1 MRFIPRFLVLF
12 TVGLAACG
20 TVSETQTASAPQVE
34 STAPV
39 SAPEPTPVAVVAPA
53 PAPVQP
59 AVVPAPKRAV
69 KKKAI
74 KAVAAAP
81 APAPTP
87 VVAPA
92 APSDQEIAAALAY
105 VDEALARYMVEQL
118 RFTSPAGMQRDA
130 TGTASLEFGS
140 AAAFDKARAAI
151 AANEQVRR
159 AGIQVSSRVQGR
171 LTGEN
176 MEVKAGSPETQELS
190 GALPGKWNWQLVPA
204 AEGKAKLHLVLSVDT
219 TVGGSA
225 APRAVHTLDKEILV
239 EGAPAAEQGSFF
251 SANWWWMLILALVA
265 SVGAWFMRRRSA

>member
-1 MRFIPRFLVLF
+1 MRLTPRFLVLL

-20 TVSETQTASAPQVE
+20 TVSETQTAAPAPQAE

-39 SAPEPTPVAVVAPA
+39 IAPEPTPVAQVAPA
-53 PAPVQP
+53 PAPARAPV
-59 AVVPAPKRAV
+59 APAPKRAV
-69 KKKAI
+69 KKKVV
-74 KAVAAAP
+74 KAVAAVP
-81 APAPTP
+81 APAP
-87 VVAPA
+87 VAAPA
-92 APSDQEIAAALAY
+92 APTDQEIAAALAY

-118 RFTSPAGMQRDA
+118 RFTSPTGMKRDA
-130 TGTASLEFGS
+130 TGAATLEFGS

-219 TVGGSA
+219 TVAGSA
-225 APRAVHTLDKEILV
+225 APRTVHTLDKEILV
-239 EGAPAAEQGSFF
+239 EGAPAAEQGGFF
-251 SANWWWMLILALVA
+251 SANWWWLLIVALVA